1 MTQHFKSALFVFTAD
16 TDYLIDSI
24 KNNSVGCAITPV
36 EINDFIRA
44 PQSYLRD
51 TSHVVVSGAL
61 GDIKAVLRKAMQH
74 DFSVGFLPTEK
85 QPLLT
90 RSFEIPKNTGKAIEL
105 SLRQNAQTMDL
116 IFCNDTI
123 LLFNATLGRIPLL
136 DAKSDDSKFDLLV
149 QAIKK
154 AKGIK
159 LLKFGF
165 TTAKKQKI
173 NTVASGCMIIQQHSG
188 SIGSKLI
195 GKDYSARDGAISIVI
210 NSPFSIIEYIK
221 FLFWSITRSGS
232 LNRLPNGIGHIK
244 SAQLLIESET
254 ELAVVIDDERATQT
268 PLHCETVPAAVRV
281 NVGPWLEEANKNS
294 LPEKERIR
302 IDNIPNE
309 KEVAKLS
316 QKKIPFFSF
325 ASEERFR
332 ELFVSLRDDS
342 KSNSSYIV
350 LMLLSTMLATFGLY
364 LDSSSVVIGA
374 MILAP
379 LMAPIVSLA
388 MGILRRDVSLLKNSA
403 QKIAI
408 GISLALSAAIII
420 TLLFP
425 HKPLTDEM
433 QGRLNPTLLDLAVAI
448 ISGVAA
454 AYSKSFK
461 EIAQSLAGVAIAVA
475 LVPPLAVAGIG
486 LGRGDLFFFLQAF
499 LLFST
504 NLIGIILA
512 ATYTFF
518 VLGYSPAVQGKFG
531 ARVVT
536 LTLALITVPLYFS
549 YNQIVEKLTIEKSM
563 EQERYLVNGKYLIVH
578 DAKLSRRGDI
588 EVIFM
593 EILARESLSRDDL
606 NKFKQKIQTHFPRPV
621 VIRTRISYI
630 L

>member
-1 MTQHFKSALFVFTAD
+1 MTDYVKSALFIYITD
-16 TDYLIDSI
+16 TDYLIESV
-24 KNNSVGCAITPV
+24 KNNAVGCEITAV
-36 EINDFIRA
+36 DLNDFVQA
-44 PQSYLRD
+44 PQTFLTETD
-51 TSHVVVSGAL
+51 HAVVSGSL
-61 GDIKAVLRKAMQH
+61 SDIKAVLRQATQH
-74 DFSVGFLPTEK
+74 DFSVGFLPTNK
-85 QPLLT
+85 QQTLT
-90 RSFEIPKNTGKAIEL
+90 KAFDLPKNTDKAVEL
-105 SLRQNAQTMDL
+105 ALRNNAQAMDL
-116 IFCNDTI
+116 IFCNDII
-123 LLFNATLGRIPLL
+123 LLFKATFGRIPLL
-136 DAKSDDSKFDLLV
+136 DASSDSGKLSLLV
-149 QAIKK
+149 RAIRKVR
-154 AKGIK
+154 GIK

-173 NTVASGCMIIQQHSG
+173 NTVASGCMIIQKHAG
-188 SIGSKLI
+188 SMASKLI
-195 GKDYSARDGAISIVI
+195 DKDNSTRDGAISLII
-210 NSPFSIIEYIK
+210 NSPFSILEYIK
-221 FLFWSITRSGS
+221 FIIRSITRSS
-232 LNRLPNGIGHIK
+232 APKRLPNGIGHIK
-244 SAQLLIESET
+244 SSQLLIESET
-254 ELAVVIDDERATQT
+254 ELAVNIDDERATQT

-281 NVGPWLEEANKNS
+281 NVGPWLEEANKNVQTA
-294 LPEKERIR
+294 KERIR
-302 IDNIPNE
+302 IDNLPNE

-342 KSNSSYIV
+342 QTNSSYVV

-364 LDSSSVVIGA
+364 LNSSSVVIGA

-388 MGILRRDVSLLKNSA
+388 MGILRRDMGLLTDSA
-403 QKIAI
+403 RKIAI
-408 GISLALSAAIII
+408 GICLALSAAILI

-425 HKPLTDEM
+425 HKPLTAEM

-448 ISGVAA
+448 ISGIAA

-486 LGRGDLFFFLQAF
+486 LGRGDIFFFLQAF

-518 VLGYSPAVQGKFG
+518 VLGYSPAVQGKLG

-549 YNQIVEKLTIEKSM
+549 YDQIVEKLTIEKRM
-563 EQERYLVNGKYLIVH
+563 EKERYLVNGKYLIVH
-578 DAKLSRRGDI
+578 DAQLNRRGDT

-593 EILARESLSRDDL
+593 EILARESLSRGDL
-606 NKFKQKIQTHFPRPV
+606 NKFKKKIQMHFTRPV
-621 VIRTRISYI
+621 VIRTRVSYI